1 MIEFTAIETL
11 IMAYSPLVA
20 TLVGIICAFCKMI
33 KNIKQIRTDNML
45 SNVEKNAQIQELK
58 NDMKIVLQENYELKK
73 ALKDL
78 IKLIM
83 LGETSYDKKI

>member
-73 ALKDL
+73 ALKEVLYKADNVRR
-78 IKLIM
+78 
-83 LGETSYDKKI
+83 D

>member
-33 KNIKQIRTDNML
+33 KNIKQIRTDNSI
-45 SNVEKNAQIQELK
+45 SNAEKDAQIQELK

-73 ALKDL
+73 ALKEVL
-78 IKLIM
+78 
-83 LGETSYDKKI
+83 SKIDNVRRD

>member
-45 SNVEKNAQIQELK
+45 SNVEKNAQIQDLK

-73 ALKDL
+73 ALKEVL
-78 IKLIM
+78 
-83 LGETSYDKKI
+83 SKIDNVRRD

>member
-20 TLVGIICAFCKMI
+20 TLVGIVCAFCKMI

-58 NDMKIVLQENYELKK
+58 NNMKIVLQENYELKK
-73 ALKDL
+73 ALKEVL
-78 IKLIM
+78 
-83 LGETSYDKKI
+83 SKIDHVRRD

>member
-20 TLVGIICAFCKMI
+20 TLVGIVCAFCKMI
-33 KNIKQIRTDNML
+33 KNIKQIRTDNIL

-73 ALKDL
+73 ALKEVL
-78 IKLIM
+78 
-83 LGETSYDKKI
+83 SKIDNVRRD

>member
-45 SNVEKNAQIQELK
+45 SNVEKKAQIQELK

-73 ALKDL
+73 ALKEVLSKFDNVRR
-78 IKLIM
+78 
-83 LGETSYDKKI
+83 D